1 MSTAD
6 QGARHG
12 RSPALQAVEPN
23 TLRYSIL
30 IPAHNEEKNVVATVH
45 ALSDTLHDEGIPFE
59 LILVNDNSTDGT
71 REEIEHL
78 ASELP
83 ELVLVNND
91 TPRGLGRAVR
101 TGLDQYTGDVLAIVM
116 ADLSDSPGDVVA
128 CYRKIEEG
136 YDCVF
141 GSRFMDGSHV
151 TAYPRVKLLAN
162 RIGNRIIQLMF
173 MTHFNDLTNAFKVY
187 RRHVIESIRPLH
199 AAHFN
204 ITIEMSLSALV
215 RQYTIATIP
224 ITWSGRTWGQSKLR
238 VHEMGRRYLC
248 TLLKIWFERIL
259 IRDDLLAEK
268 SPPE

>member
-1 MSTAD
+1 MSTTNHPT
-6 QGARHG
+6 RHS
-12 RSPALQAVEPN
+12 RSPVLHTVEPN

-45 ALSDTLHDEGIPFE
+45 ALSDTLRNEGIPFE
-59 LILVNDNSTDGT
+59 LLLVNDNSTDAT
-71 REEIEHL
+71 REVIAKL
-78 ASELP
+78 AGELP
-83 ELVLVNND
+83 ELVLVENAP
-91 TPRGLGRAVR
+91 PRGLGRAVR
-101 TGLDQYTGDVLAIVM
+101 TGLEHYTGDVLAIVM
-116 ADLSDSPGDVVA
+116 ADLSDSPSDVVA

-141 GSRFMDGSHV
+141 GSRFLDGSSV
-151 TAYPRVKLLAN
+151 TAYPRTKLIAN

-187 RRHVIESIRPLH
+187 RRHVVESIRPLH

-204 ITIEMSLSALV
+204 ISIEMSLSALI
-215 RQYTIATIP
+215 RQYAIATIP
-224 ITWSGRTWGQSKLR
+224 IAWSGRTWGQSKLR

-268 SPPE
+268 SKPE